1 MKGPVLVVGASGN
14 LGRSVVRALLDRG
27 IPVRAAA
34 TDPGRLRG
42 SVPGVPIVSLD
53 LTDPSTFADAVA
65 GADALF
71 LMRPPAIARVAGTLN
86 AFLEVAEPQGV
97 QHVVFS
103 SVAGA
108 DTNRV
113 VPHHRV
119 EVRLRASSMG
129 WTILRPGFFAQ
140 NLADAYGADLVGGRR
155 LVLPAGQGRVAF
167 VDTRDVGDVVGAVLA
182 DPEAHR
188 GAGYTLT
195 GPRAIGFDE
204 VAAILA
210 RELGEQVTY
219 QPVSPWTYAA
229 HVHAQGLP
237 WAQAL
242 VQTVLH
248 TGLRYGQAERV
259 DPMVAELLGRPARTL
274 EEYVHDHR
282 RSWTTSTA
290 ARPA

>member
-1 MKGPVLVVGASGN
+1 MGPVLVVGASGN
-14 LGRSVVRALLDRG
+14 VVGSAVRALAGRG
-27 IPVRAAA
+27 LQVRAAA
-34 TDPGRLRG
+34 TSPGRLQL
-42 SVPGVPIVSLD
+42 GVPVVRLD
-53 LTDPSTFADAVA
+53 LSDPSTFAAAVA
-65 GADALF
+65 GADGLF

-86 AFLEVAEPQGV
+86 AFLDVAERHGV
-97 QHVVFS
+97 RHVVFS

-119 EVRLRASSMG
+119 ETHLQASSMG

-140 NLADAYGADLVGGRR
+140 NLADAYRVDVVGDRR
-155 LVLPAGQGRVAF
+155 LLLPAGEGRVAF
-167 VDTRDVGDVVGAVLA
+167 VDTRDVGDVVGLVLA

-195 GPRAIGFDE
+195 GSRAIGFAE
-204 VAAILA
+204 VAAMLGG
-210 RELGEQVTY
+210 ELGDPVTY
-219 QPVSPWTYAA
+219 QPVSPWTYAT
-229 HVHAQGLP
+229 HVHARGLP

-259 DPMVAELLGRPARTL
+259 DPTLADLLGRPPRTL
-274 EEYVHDHR
+274 EAYIHEHR
-282 RSWTTSTA
+282 RTWSTDTA
-290 ARPA
+290 VRPA